1 MKIMNK
7 VFSLLALALL
17 AHGASAQDSAFLPE
31 AKLADSSVKALYA
44 GAGFTQK
51 MIHLNAEWVNPYGI
65 AYAKAGAFLNGDKT
79 FGGQLGFRYPVHFT
93 GKDKNGYYLGAYAG
107 HIESKDTGAE
117 YESRLGGGVDL
128 AYVMLSPERISTF
141 SVGIGA
147 GEKLTG
153 QNGRTVADTEPKLQF
168 SYTLSIGL

>member
-17 AHGASAQDSAFLPE
+17 ANSASAQDSAFLPE

>member
-1 MKIMNK
+1 MNR
-7 VFSLLALALL
+7 FYSLLALALF
-17 AHGASAQDSAFLPE
+17 AGGASAQDSALLPQAE
-31 AKLADSSVKALYA
+31 LAAGAGQALYA

-51 MIHLNAEWVNPYGI
+51 MIHLNAEWANPYGI

-93 GKDKNGYYLGAYAG
+93 GKDQNGYYLGAYAG
-107 HIESKDTGAE
+107 HIDSKDTGNE
-117 YESRLGGGVDL
+117 YESRLGGGADL
-128 AYVMLSPERISTF
+128 AYVMLSSERISTF

-153 QNGRTVADTEPKLQF
+153 QDGRTVAETEPKLQF

>member
-17 AHGASAQDSAFLPE
+17 ANSASAQDSAFLPE

-107 HIESKDTGAE
+107 HIESKDTSTE

>member
-17 AHGASAQDSAFLPE
+17 ANTASAQDSAFLPE

>member
-17 AHGASAQDSAFLPE
+17 ANSASAQDSAFLPE

-51 MIHLNAEWVNPYGI
+51 MIHLNAEWANPYGI

-93 GKDKNGYYLGAYAG
+93 GKDQNGYYLGAYAG
-107 HIESKDTGAE
+107 HIDSKDTGNE

-153 QNGRTVADTEPKLQF
+153 QDGRTVVETEPKLQF

>member
-17 AHGASAQDSAFLPE
+17 ANTASAQDSAFLPE
-31 AKLADSSVKALYA
+31 AKLADSSVKVLYA

>member
-1 MKIMNK
+1 MKIMNR
-7 VFSLLALALL
+7 FYSLLALALF
-17 AHGASAQDSAFLPE
+17 AGGASAQDSALLPQAE
-31 AKLADSSVKALYA
+31 LAAGSGQALYA

-51 MIHLNAEWVNPYGI
+51 MIHLNAEWANPYGI

-93 GKDKNGYYLGAYAG
+93 GKDQNGYYLGAYAG

-153 QNGRTVADTEPKLQF
+153 QDGRTVAETEPKLQF